1 LLTRPELPSPLAVVC
16 HDAGA
21 CNVVL
26 PWLDQPGLELRA
38 VMQGPAAALWRARF
52 GVAGAE
58 RHPLVGHSHLVER
71 IDDALD
77 GAAMLLSGTG
87 WASALEHDARQRAAR
102 RGVRSAAVI
111 DHWVNY
117 PERFER
123 AGVVQWP
130 DEFWVSDAEAVTLVC
145 RHFPGAAVRCHTNLY
160 LEEQAGAITRCNARA
175 GDVLYVLEPMRSDWG
190 RGTPGEFQALDYFVA
205 QRAAAGVQPCA
216 PVRLRPHP
224 SDPPGKYEAWIQR
237 HAEAGYSLDRSA
249 TLAAAIGPSAWVVG
263 CESYALVVAL
273 AAGRRVCSSLPPWAP
288 GCRLPHAGIRHLSRS
303 VLTPRGA
310 SARA

>member
-1 LLTRPELPSPLAVVC
+1 MLTRPELPSPLAVVC

-21 CNVVL
+21 CNVIL
-26 PWLDQPGLELRA
+26 PWLDQSGLELRA

-52 GVAGAE
+52 GHA
-58 RHPLVGHSHLVER
+58 HLVER

-123 AGVVQWP
+123 AGVVQRP
-130 DEFWVSDAEAVTLVC
+130 DEFWVTDAEAVTLVC

-160 LEEQAGAITRCNARA
+160 LEEQAGAITRCKPRD

-190 RGTPGEFQALDYFVA
+190 RGTAGEFQALDYFVA
-205 QRAAAGVQPCA
+205 QRAAAGIPAHA

-224 SDPPGKYEAWIQR
+224 SDPPGKYGSWIEG
-237 HAEAGYSLDRSA
+237 HTAAGYSLDRSP
-249 TLAAAIGPSAWVVG
+249 TLAAAMGPSAWVVG

-273 AAGRRVCSSLPPWAP
+273 AAGRQVCSSLPPWAP
-288 GCRLPHAGIRHLSRS
+288 GCRLPHAGIRHLSRATAG
-303 VLTPRGA
+303 LRGA
-310 SARA
+310 SAVA